1 MAPQQLDTTAR
12 YLLTGAKAPRT
23 IIAYEQAWNNY
34 RCYLDDY
41 DFEHSEIALSNYI
54 CALFE
59 NGYMGSTITS
69 KISAITY
76 ACGLN
81 GLEDYSR
88 STLIK
93 ELLKGARART
103 KAPDIR
109 KPMTE
114 AILASLMRA
123 VHWIIMSDAQQTLY
137 KCMFA
142 WAYYGALRVSE
153 YTKGTLSDHNILR
166 QNIWPDYDT
175 DDIVYKIRFDSYKG
189 QAAGNDCDFLMGP
202 SNSYETCPVRLM
214 HRYLA
219 FRGDAPGPLFMEHGK
234 PIRAKTVSD
243 NLAACIRFLGMDPKV
258 YTPHSFRIGRCTQ
271 WALEGISDMDIKAK
285 GRWNSD
291 AHMKY
296 VRMSEIVLL

>member
-1 MAPQQLDTTAR
+1 MEPTAR

-23 IIAYEQAWNNY
+23 LIAYEQAWKNY
-34 RCYLDDY
+34 CCYLADY
-41 DFEHSEIALSNYI
+41 DLEHSEVALGNYI
-54 CALFE
+54 CALFD
-59 NGYMGSTITS
+59 NDYKGSTITS

-81 GLEDYSR
+81 GLEDYGK

-103 KAPDIR
+103 KTPDTR
-109 KPMTE
+109 KPFTE

-123 VHWIIMSDAQQTLY
+123 VHWIVMSDAQQTLY
-137 KCMFA
+137 KCIFA

-153 YTKGTLSDHNILR
+153 YTKSTLTDHNLLR
-166 QNIWPDYDT
+166 QNIWPAYDT
-175 DDIVYKIRFDSYKG
+175 DDIVYKLRFDSYKG
-189 QAAGNDCDFLMGP
+189 SADGNDCDFIMGP
-202 SNSYETCPVRLM
+202 SSSYETCPVRLM

-219 FRGDAPGPLFMEHGK
+219 YRGDEPGPLFLEHGK
-234 PIRAKTVSD
+234 PIKPKTVSD
-243 NLAACIRFLGMDPKV
+243 ILAACLRFLGMDSKT

-271 WALEGISDMDIKAK
+271 WALQGISDTEIKAK

-291 AHMKY
+291 AHLKY
-296 VRMSEIVLL
+296 VRMGEIVLL